1 MGKIVTLKDKITQ
14 ENTYPITSIEAISTE
29 DGKFFKDELVQF
41 MEKTNETVENMI
53 ALAQA
58 AEESITK
65 LTNLNNANNYQ
76 EIIDNLLI
84 EVNENK
90 QKLISLESDY
100 KNIKNNIRNL
110 LTKSDITNNI
120 KGDINKIPTGLAVR
134 DYVADTTLS
143 IIENLIN
150 TTTTTPTHSTNT
162 GQILVNEETNEVF
175 ISAAYSGEWL
185 KFNATPIQLDPQ
197 DIDAIVEDET
207 LIIMGNTEVDNKTVL
222 IPNTEKVDEDTLIF

>member
-14 ENTYPITSIEAISTE
+14 ENTYPITSIEAIITE

-100 KNIKNNIRNL
+100 KNIKNNLRNL

-197 DIDAIVEDET
+197 EIDAVVEDET